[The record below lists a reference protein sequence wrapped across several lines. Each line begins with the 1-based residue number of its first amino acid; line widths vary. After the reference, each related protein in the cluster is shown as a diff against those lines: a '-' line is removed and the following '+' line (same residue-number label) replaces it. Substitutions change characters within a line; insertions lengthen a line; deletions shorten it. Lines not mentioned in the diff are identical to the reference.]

1 MPRPPSS
8 PRASASRNTRTLL
21 VLVGAVAAMTGLA
34 FASVPLYR
42 VFCQATGF
50 EGTTQRAS
58 QAPGAVGGKLYT
70 VRFNADVSP
79 DLPWRFEPLQ
89 PYVRVHPGEQ
99 TLVAF
104 RATNKS
110 DHPITGTATF
120 NVTPL
125 TVGAYFDKI
134 ECFCFTE
141 QTLGPGETADLPV
154 TFFVS
159 PEILKDKNTR
169 DIDAITLSYTF
180 FQAKNPTKPTAENRA
195 GGSQSAP
202 VQVGA
207 VAPAAA
213 PSSPR
218 PAKESSR

>member
-1 MPRPPSS
+1 MPRPS
-8 PRASASRNTRTLL
+8 PRNLRTLALL
-21 VLVGAVAAMTGLA
+21 VTVIAAMTGLA
-34 FASVPLYR
+34 FASAPLYR

-50 EGTTQRAS
+50 DGTTQRAAA
-58 QAPGAVGGKLYT
+58 APGSVGGKLYT
-70 VRFNADVSP
+70 VRFNADIAP
-79 DLPWRFEPLQ
+79 DLPWKFQPVQ

-110 DHPITGTATF
+110 NHPITGTASF

-125 TVGAYFDKI
+125 VVGAYFDKI

-141 QTLGPGETADLPV
+141 QTLQPGESADLPV

-180 FQAKNPTKPTAENRA
+180 FQAKNPAKPTAESRSGTA
-195 GGSQSAP
+195 DATP
-202 VQVGA
+202 VQIGA
-207 VAPAAA
+207 LVPTAST
-213 PSSPR
+213 PSLR
-218 PAKESSR
+218 PVKESSR